1 MCRGGPP
8 AEDNRPPTIADAIAV
23 WRSEDDG
30 MFSPIF
36 GEFAWGD
43 EIDIDKTIVS
53 MIKSRA
59 PLPQQAIDFFAFE
72 LVPDCIG
79 LAVIYDTLVIEL
91 PETDFETFHR
101 RLATLTDRICGVP
114 LLLHYNNGPLP
125 NSEHT
130 IDSGA
135 ARNQRFMSMGWRYSK
150 VVGARGSFV
159 QQTAYA
165 DLQLR
170 NADTAGD
177 FVRYSDVFDPLI
189 EIGSV
194 VTLSTHVAQ
203 EPPSSRLNP
212 APDDYA
218 SPNFADKASL
228 TLYAGPGGHGCI
240 SFMRDAYLPDGPPN
254 GGDGGHGGNIYI
266 QAVHGETSLH
276 KLARRRFIRAG
287 RGKTGQG
294 SAKGGQRGEDVIIT
308 VPVGTVLRELERED
322 PVAEEAVLQRAL
334 RAKRK
339 AEKRAK
345 REREEEIARRELVM
359 TDEEIEEDRL
369 IEEERKAKKP
379 EPEDDEPEDP
389 ERHKW
394 LLYPGLSKSDLK
406 TIALPKAPRRQ
417 RLYHQPPGPIQIDL
431 SRPSPQPILLATGGV
446 GGLGNPH
453 FVSREFPRPIFATKG
468 ERAVTMQIEL
478 ELKLLADV
486 GLVGL
491 PNAGK
496 STLLRALTNSRTRV
510 GNWAFTTLQP
520 NIGTVVLDNYKGR
533 PVIKSYK
540 RYPAAASSTG
550 THEEEVRVE
559 QRTRFTVADIPGLIE
574 GAHLDRGLGMEF
586 LRHVERAAV
595 LAFVIDLSA
604 GPAVKALDALWRE
617 VGLYAQM
624 REEEERDREVDS
636 RIDWDLA
643 SNGDTQRPYGGNMM
657 IADAPETPK
666 EESGLHIT
674 AKPWFV
680 VATKADLPE
689 TQENFKQLKEYLE
702 QINNGTAPHPSG
714 VEKGTWTEN
723 CAVIPVSAIHGQGV
737 DRIVHWTVGLLDE

>member
-1 MCRGGPP
+1 MSVMESHVTKS
-8 AEDNRPPTIADAIAV
+8 ANDDAKDAVIPTPSIDIESLSYKGSDV
-23 WRSEDDG
+23 RSEDDG

-43 EIDIDKTIVS
+43 ETDIDKTIAS

-79 LAVIYDTLVIEL
+79 LAVIYNTLVIEL

-114 LLLHYNNGPLP
+114 FLLHYNNGPLP

-135 ARNQRFMSMGWRYSK
+135 ARNQRFLSMGWRYSK
-150 VVGARGSFV
+150 VLS
-159 QQTAYA
+159 
-165 DLQLR
+165 
-170 NADTAGD
+170 
-177 FVRYSDVFDPLI
+177 
-189 EIGSV
+189 
-194 VTLSTHVAQ
+194 STHVAQ

-345 REREEEIARRELVM
+345 REREEELARRELVM

-702 QINNGTAPHPSG
+702 KINNGTAPHPSG